1 MNIQTMID
9 RCEAVV
15 VKWSQRSVTGE
26 TVEDFAHALGLKSHV
41 LFEPSVF
48 SETLNKAYMQAPD
61 VVAGDQDPEVEEPQ
75 YKLFNE
81 LSVED
86 KYAMKSWRKN
96 NGL

>member
-15 VKWSQRSVTGE
+15 VKWSQRSVTAE
-26 TVEDFAHALGLKSHV
+26 TVEDFAAALGMRLSWHIEPAPHV
-41 LFEPSVF
+41 NVFEPKTEEPSN
-48 SETLNKAYMQAPD
+48 EEP
-61 VVAGDQDPEVEEPQ
+61 VAEDEPQ
-75 YKLFNE
+75 YELFNE

>member
-15 VKWSQRSVTGE
+15 VKWSQRGATPE
-26 TVEDFAHALGLKSHV
+26 TVEDFAHALGFQLKFTLMPLAGVVEAKIEAPPSE
-41 LFEPSVF
+41 EP
-48 SETLNKAYMQAPD
+48 
-61 VVAGDQDPEVEEPQ
+61 VAEDEPQ
-75 YKLFNE
+75 YELFNE